1 MDECNGNCQ
10 MMIDIRTACI
20 IGLIVVS
27 GAIIGLLLG
36 LVTASLI

>member
-10 MMIDIRTACI
+10 MMIDIRTAGI